1 MVLGKVK
8 SFVVSYDCLNDSN
21 VPVFSSGDSVSGR
34 VVIEVT
40 GEIRVKS
47 LKIHAK
53 GFAKVRWTESRNAGS
68 NTAYTQNY
76 TEEVEYLN
84 HRDILIGH
92 ERDDDNSEE
101 GLTTIHSGRHEY
113 AFSFELPQTPLATSF
128 EGKHGSV
135 RYWVKAE
142 LHRPWLLPMKTKKE
156 FTVFEHIDI
165 NTPLLLSP
173 QAGTK
178 EKTLCC
184 WFCTSG
190 PISLSAKIERKG
202 YTPGESIQIF
212 AEIENCSSRMV
223 VPKAAIY
230 QTQTF
235 FAKGKM
241 KEIKQLVANIR
252 GESLSS
258 GKTETWNGKML
269 KIPPV
274 SPSILDCSIIRV
286 EYSLM
291 VYVDIPGAMNLYLNL
306 PLVIGTIPLH
316 PFGSRT
322 SSVSSQC
329 SMTMSWLGM
338 ALPERPEAPP
348 AYAEVVTEEQRQGCL
363 DVSSGREN
371 FEGPLLAYIQEFRF
385 RPPPPYSEE
394 ATFSHVYM
402 HWTHGS
408 CFSVPLSIRLIHI
421 QIKPHRPRS
430 RDSTPAHHVE
440 KCMERVQSGWA
451 LGAFTFVYLQM
462 TAIVCFAV
470 TTERK
475 QTSMEKS
482 VRKGA
487 GSHWQITRPRD
498 CPRNPPDP
506 WMGHTPPD

>member
-8 SFVVSYDCLNDSN
+8 SFTVSYDCLNDSN
-21 VPVFSSGDSVSGR
+21 VPVFASGDSVSGR
-34 VVIEVT
+34 VIIEVT

-47 LKIHAK
+47 LKIQAK

-113 AFSFELPQTPLATSF
+113 AFSLELPQIPLATSF

-178 EKTLCC
+178 DKTLCC

-235 FAKGKM
+235 YAKGKM
-241 KEIKQLVANIR
+241 KEVKQLVANLR

-269 KIPPV
+269 KIPPI

-291 VYVDIPGAMNLYLNL
+291 VYVDIPGAMNLSLNL

-348 AYAEVVTEEQRQGCL
+348 SYSEIVTEEQRRSL
-363 DVSSGREN
+363 EVTSARDE
-371 FEGPLLAYIQEFRF
+371 FEGPLFAYIQEFRF
-385 RPPPPYSEE
+385 QPPPLYSEVDPNPDQASRTE
-394 ATFSHVYM
+394 E
-402 HWTHGS
+402 
-408 CFSVPLSIRLIHI
+408 R
-421 QIKPHRPRS
+421 RS
-430 RDSTPAHHVE
+430 DT
-440 KCMERVQSGWA
+440 
-451 LGAFTFVYLQM
+451 
-462 TAIVCFAV
+462 
-470 TTERK
+470 
-475 QTSMEKS
+475 
-482 VRKGA
+482 
-487 GSHWQITRPRD
+487 
-498 CPRNPPDP
+498 CPSR
-506 WMGHTPPD
+506 

>member
-1 MVLGKVK
+1 MVCTK
-8 SFVVSYDCLNDSN
+8 SKDLTFVPRNDGTN
-21 VPVFSSGDSVSGR
+21 DHLLIYLDVPFASDPEVTLP
-34 VVIEVT
+34 VVILPVVHQFPT
-40 GEIRVKS
+40 WLGPPNPVPCS
-47 LKIHAK
+47 AP
-53 GFAKVRWTESRNAGS
+53 
-68 NTAYTQNY
+68 
-76 TEEVEYLN
+76 
-84 HRDILIGH
+84 
-92 ERDDDNSEE
+92 DDNHSEE
-101 GLTTIHSGRHEY
+101 GLTTIYSGRHEY
-113 AFSFELPQTPLATSF
+113 AFSFEIPQTPLATSF

-142 LHRPWLLPMKTKKE
+142 LNRPWLLPMKTKKE

-173 QAGTK
+173 QAGSK

-190 PISLSAKIERKG
+190 PILLSAKIERMG

-235 FAKGKM
+235 YAKGKM

-291 VYVDIPGAMNLYLNL
+291 VYVDIPGAMNLFINL

-338 ALPERPEAPP
+338 TLPERPEAPP
-348 AYAEVVTEEQRQGCL
+348 AYAEIVSEGQLQGCL
-363 DVSSGREN
+363 EVSSGREN
-371 FEGPLLAYIQEFRF
+371 FDSPLFAYIQEFRF
-385 RPPPPYSEE
+385 RPPPPYSVHLLILLAPLRENNL
-394 ATFSHVYM
+394 
-402 HWTHGS
+402 GS
-408 CFSVPLSIRLIHI
+408 GKI
-421 QIKPHRPRS
+421 QK
-430 RDSTPAHHVE
+430 DV
-440 KCMERVQSGWA
+440 
-451 LGAFTFVYLQM
+451 
-462 TAIVCFAV
+462 
-470 TTERK
+470 
-475 QTSMEKS
+475 
-482 VRKGA
+482 
-487 GSHWQITRPRD
+487 GSHWQIASSPNRRFTDTKACLCRAPVD
-498 CPRNPPDP
+498 GAHPV
-506 WMGHTPPD
+506 